1 MKEET
6 IEGWVKVH
14 ETFDFMD
21 AELIEAR
28 LQDESIEFQVL
39 NKADIGYTMDVGNNE
54 LGRQALGLPM
64 KFFVKPEDVEAATE
78 IIKEDRSSLLDD
90 PNLNFDDIGFEE
102 IEEDDD
108 TDEENQ

>member
-28 LQDESIEFQVL
+28 LQDESIEFQVM
-39 NKADIGYTMDVGNNE
+39 NKADIGYTLDVGNNE
-54 LGRQALGLPM
+54 MGRQALGLPM
-64 KFFVKPEDVEAATE
+64 KFFVRPEDAEMATE
-78 IIKEDRSSLLDD
+78 IIKEDRSTLLDD
-90 PNLNFDDIGFEE
+90 PNLNFDDIGMDEL
-102 IEEDDD
+102 EEDDD
-108 TDEENQ
+108 SENEDQ

>member
-6 IEGWVKVH
+6 IEDWVKVH

-28 LQDESIEFQVL
+28 LQDESIEFQVM

-54 LGRQALGLPM
+54 LGRQALGVPM
-64 KFFVKPEDVEAATE
+64 KFFVKPEDVEMATE
-78 IIKEDRSSLLDD
+78 IINEDRSSLLED
-90 PNLNFDDIGFEE
+90 PNLNFDDIGIEE
-102 IEEDDD
+102 IDDELEEED
-108 TDEENQ
+108 Q

>member
-28 LQDESIEFQVL
+28 LQDESIEFQVM
-39 NKADIGYTMDVGNNE
+39 NKADIGYTLDVGNNE
-54 LGRQALGLPM
+54 MGRQALGLPM
-64 KFFVKPEDVEAATE
+64 KFFVRPEDAEKATE
-78 IIKEDRSSLLDD
+78 IIKEDRSTLLDD
-90 PNLNFDDIGFEE
+90 PNLNFDDIGMDEL
-102 IEEDDD
+102 EEDDD
-108 TDEENQ
+108 SENEDQ